1 MSTRGAIHPNR
12 GGRNEGESIYC
23 HGTVCGSGGAP
34 DRDISCG
41 SPTKDGERVPSRMAG
56 RLTRRPTRPRGSPK
70 RPMSTSAARLPRRR
84 QLLRQQTRQ
93 PPRLGRPQENPQ
105 PRQRT
110 PAHRRLRR
118 KSPLRPRYQ
127 LPPVQISSPVKGWR
141 RRTARGTSSC
151 GPTSI
156 RGSTISVET
165 KTTGTPRKAR
175 TCARRMRLDKGFGRR
190 RTKST
195 PRRSP

>member
-1 MSTRGAIHPNR
+1 
-12 GGRNEGESIYC
+12 
-23 HGTVCGSGGAP
+23 
-34 DRDISCG
+34 
-41 SPTKDGERVPSRMAG
+41 
-56 RLTRRPTRPRGSPK
+56 
-70 RPMSTSAARLPRRR
+70 MSTSAARLPRRR

-105 PRQRT
+105 PRRRT

-195 PRRSP
+195 RRLSPLAHSCEGPPALDVRLGGSGHLMVNRTFPPRTQSGARRSKFAVMHNTQRSI